1 MKITARVKPLIIGF
15 DPLVFK
21 SKKIPGRIQYAG
33 ELVMSKMWLACND
46 LNILRKN
53 EFKQT
58 IVDLCILFDAG

>member
-21 SKKIPGRIQYAG
+21 SKKIPGRI
-33 ELVMSKMWLACND
+33 EHTEDLVMLKTRLACND

-53 EFKQT
+53 ELKQT
-58 IVDLCILFDAG
+58 IVDLCILFNAG